1 MNKKYK
7 LAVKI
12 IVVVIAITIAKL
24 LITSYTDL
32 TISLSPLFI
41 SMVGGTIFLM
51 GFLLAGVV
59 SDYKESEKIPGE
71 IASSIE
77 NVYEESKYVKSLNGK
92 FNLEKMKKSLVQI
105 VDDLKNDIGSSKLK
119 KKSVNTV
126 SKISD
131 SLLEMEK
138 LKIPAAYITRIK
150 TDRDGIKKNILRVY
164 HIKETSFVPAAYAI
178 LEILA
183 AGIIL
188 ILLFIKIEPFLE
200 SVLIPGLITFFLL
213 YMIALIKDMDDP
225 YDVKESYVAVDLFL
239 LDDVKNKIE
248 KGN

>member
-12 IVVVIAITIAKL
+12 IVAVIAITIAKL

-41 SMVGGTIFLM
+41 SVVGGTIFLM
-51 GFLLAGVV
+51 GFVLAGVV
-59 SDYKESEKIPGE
+59 ADYKESERIPGE

-77 NVYEESKYVKSLNGK
+77 NVYEESKYVKSLNKK
-92 FNLEKMKKSLVQI
+92 FYLEKMKKSLVQI

-126 SKISD
+126 SRISE

-138 LKIPAAYITRIK
+138 LKIPAAYITQIK
-150 TDRDGIKKNILRVY
+150 LNIY

-188 ILLFIKIEPFLE
+188 MLLFIKIEPFLE

-239 LDDVKNKIE
+239 LDDVKKKIE
-248 KGN
+248 KGD